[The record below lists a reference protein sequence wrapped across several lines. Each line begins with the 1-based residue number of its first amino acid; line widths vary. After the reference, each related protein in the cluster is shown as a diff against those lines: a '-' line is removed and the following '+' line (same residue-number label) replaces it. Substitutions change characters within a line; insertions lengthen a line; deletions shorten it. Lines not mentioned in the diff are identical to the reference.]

1 MILSLKTI
9 AYTVLLPLLVTPFS
23 LLIAQI
29 EDEHFILKDFDRTS
43 DKAYVEAIGIVPRPD
58 MGIIIPV
65 NVQPDGSILLGDPPV
80 DKVPAQSVKNAV
92 CGRTIEF
99 EGLPDRV
106 LMCQ

>member
-1 MILSLKTI
+1 VILSLKTKT
-9 AYTVLLPLLVTPFS
+9 YTVFLPLLMTPFS
-23 LLIAQI
+23 LLVAQI
-29 EDEHFILKDFDRTS
+29 EDDHFILKDFDRTS

-80 DKVPAQSVKNAV
+80 DKVPAQSVKDAV

-106 LMCQ
+106 LVCQ

>member
-1 MILSLKTI
+1 VIFSLKTQ
-9 AYTVLLPLLVTPFS
+9 AYAVLLPLLVTPFS
-23 LLIAQI
+23 LLVAQI

-43 DKAYVEAIGIVPRPD
+43 DKAYIDAVGIIPRPD

>member
-1 MILSLKTI
+1 MQITPAL
-9 AYTVLLPLLVTPFS
+9 LLVALTLHSAPP
-23 LLIAQI
+23 LAQI

-43 DKAYVEAIGIVPRPD
+43 DKAYIETMGIIPRPD

-65 NVQPDGSILLGDPPV
+65 NVQPDGSILLGNPAV

-92 CGRTIEF
+92 CGQTIEF